1 LIHVRLLAIFLRYV
15 KIKRG
20 KVKKYIMN
28 SGIKKERLR
37 TFPFLFSLISLLI
50 FASPQTPQKAATVPK
65 TDAIEK
71 ELLNLIN
78 KERGLHSLPLLEL
91 SSALSEMAR
100 QHSLDMANQGEASHL
115 SSNGKTLT
123 GRLEDAGLFYV
134 DAGENVAF
142 SETFMAEFIHQELF
156 ESKEHRE
163 NILDPDFTKIGIGVI
178 HLENKGYYVTQDFL
192 HPLVQKSDKQVSR
205 IILERINK
213 ERRLAELPP
222 LERWREAER
231 FAQNLAERKANG
243 LALPD
248 IPPEFGET
256 LVVFL
261 STPSLNQEE
270 FLFNDAVKPS
280 YNTGALGIWFG
291 KNRDYPGG
299 VYSLALLLF
308 AENRQGSLSTPD
320 QRKIILD
327 QVNKIRTRYGLKIL
341 TLNEGLTEAAER
353 MVSKAALRGELSVF
367 PDNYRY
373 ESLTYGTE
381 DLTLLP
387 ASLGSMVKKSSLR
400 KIGIGLVHRKIR
412 GSLSGT
418 FMVTLLLE

>member
-1 LIHVRLLAIFLRYV
+1 
-15 KIKRG
+15 
-20 KVKKYIMN
+20 
-28 SGIKKERLR
+28 
-37 TFPFLFSLISLLI
+37 
-50 FASPQTPQKAATVPK
+50 
-65 TDAIEK
+65 
-71 ELLNLIN
+71 
-78 KERGLHSLPLLEL
+78 
-91 SSALSEMAR
+91 
-100 QHSLDMANQGEASHL
+100 MANQGEPSHL

-123 GRLEDAGLFYV
+123 DRLEDTGLFYV

-142 SETFMAEFIHQELF
+142 SETFMAEFIHKELF

-163 NILDPDFTKIGIGVI
+163 NILDPDYTQIGIGVI

-192 HPLVQKSDKQVSR
+192 RPLVQKSNKEVGR

-213 ERRLAELPP
+213 ERHLAELPP

-231 FAQNLAERKANG
+231 FAQNLAEKKAQV
-243 LALPD
+243 LPLPD

-261 STPSLNQEE
+261 STPRLNQEE
-270 FLFNDAVKPS
+270 FLFKDAVDPE
-280 YNTGALGIWFG
+280 YNRGTLGIWFG

-299 VYSLALLLF
+299 VYALALLLF
-308 AENRQGSLSTPD
+308 AENRQGSLSTAD

-327 QVNKIRTRYGLKIL
+327 QVNKIRTQYGLKIL
-341 TLNEGLTEAAER
+341 TLNEGLTQAAER
-353 MVSKAALRGELSVF
+353 MVSKAALRGEMSVF

-381 DLTLLP
+381 DLSLLP
-387 ASLGSMVKKSSLR
+387 ASLDSIVKKSSLR
-400 KIGIGLVHRKIR
+400 KIGIGLVHRKMR
-412 GSLSGT
+412 GSLNGT

>member
-1 LIHVRLLAIFLRYV
+1 
-15 KIKRG
+15 
-20 KVKKYIMN
+20 MN
-28 SGIKKERLR
+28 SGTKKERLW
-37 TFPFLFSLISLLI
+37 TLPFLLSVISLLI

-71 ELLNLIN
+71 ELWNLIN
-78 KERGLHSLPLLEL
+78 TERGLHNLPLLEL
-91 SSALSEMAR
+91 SSAVSEMAR

-123 GRLEDAGLFYV
+123 NRLEDAGLFYV
-134 DAGENVAF
+134 HAGENVAF
-142 SETFMAEFIHQELF
+142 SETFVAEFIHENLF

-163 NILDPDFTKIGIGVI
+163 NILDPDFTQIGIGVI

-192 HPLVQKSDKQVSR
+192 RPLVQKSNKQVGL

-213 ERRLAELPP
+213 ERRFAELPP

-231 FAQNLAERKANG
+231 FAQNFAERKANG

-248 IPPEFGET
+248 IPPEYGET

-261 STPSLNQEE
+261 STPRLDQEE
-270 FLFNDAVKPS
+270 FLFKDAVDPE
-280 YNTGALGIWFG
+280 YNRGALGIWFG

-299 VYSLALLLF
+299 VFALALLLF
-308 AENRQGSLSTPD
+308 AENKQVSLSTTD

-327 QVNKIRTRYGLKIL
+327 RVNKIRTQYGLKIL

-353 MVSKAALRGELSVF
+353 MVSKAAQEYRSEIPVF
-367 PDNYRY
+367 PDNNYRC

-400 KIGIGLVHRKIR
+400 KIGIGLVHRKMR

-418 FMVTLLLE
+418 FMVTLLFE